1 MNKTVFIR
9 TIRESLLIVFSI
21 LLALS
26 ADAWLDSW
34 NLASHQ
40 DRQVIALARDFNQ
53 MKERVDASYFAANRA
68 VEAGIQLSNILQEG
82 SEIEP
87 ELARDM
93 LWHLIFYEVF
103 SPSVGAYEA
112 LIASGN
118 LEFLSSSELKIE
130 LAGFF
135 GSFEDARASE
145 QLLLQTQVSLFASSA
160 FSRLAGWHR
169 MGQGGIPVAGNFP
182 VDQWYESDE
191 FMNSVGILTVRQN
204 DVLEDYQFLRDR
216 IENIIIAIEEYSS
229 E

>member
-1 MNKTVFIR
+1 M
-9 TIRESLLIVFSI
+9 IRESLLIVFSI

-26 ADAWLDSW
+26 ADTWLDSR
-34 NLASHQ
+34 NLASQQ

-53 MKERVDASYFAANRA
+53 MKERVDVSYFAANRG
-68 VEAGIQLSNILQEG
+68 VEAGIQLSKFLQEG
-82 SEIEP
+82 SEIAP
-87 ELARDM
+87 ELARDL
-93 LWHLIFYEVF
+93 LWHLVFYEVF

-112 LIASGN
+112 LVASGN
-118 LEFLSSSELKIE
+118 LEFLPNSELKIE
-130 LAGFF
+130 LSDFF

-145 QLLLQTQVSLFASSA
+145 QLLLKTQVSLFASST

-216 IENIIIAIEEYSS
+216 IESIIIAIEECSS